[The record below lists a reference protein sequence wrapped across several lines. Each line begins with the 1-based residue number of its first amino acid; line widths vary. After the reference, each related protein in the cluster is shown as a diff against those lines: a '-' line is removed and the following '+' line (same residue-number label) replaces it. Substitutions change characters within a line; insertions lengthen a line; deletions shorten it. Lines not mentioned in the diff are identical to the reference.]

1 VVPLTIAIRAV
12 ISFALALSGGF
23 AYADIVFDGR
33 LSNNNFSGYRALE
46 ADDAIFAGA
55 LAPNGI
61 HARLERVLDPAG
73 SGKSVMRATHIY
85 GDLPTSGGYRS
96 EFSTFKDPVGSERWY
111 SWGYYL
117 PETFKTVKNDVAIAQ
132 IHDTADVGESN
143 MRNPTLAVLV
153 QGDRLKLINAFDY
166 DRITSPSGTASIAGI
181 DYERRE
187 LTSWAL
193 DTGKWTFLELHV
205 KWAGDDTGFLEFW
218 KDGVLLFQEKDH
230 INTFNDE
237 RGVWFK
243 SGLYDWS
250 LHPESISAYSTG
262 VMIGDRN
269 ERFQS
274 MSMSLVPEPSVY
286 LMMMTGLLGIGFAA
300 YKRRAAL
307 MTRDEIN
314 A

>member
-1 VVPLTIAIRAV
+1 
-12 ISFALALSGGF
+12 
-23 AYADIVFDGR
+23 
-33 LSNNNFSGYRALE
+33 
-46 ADDAIFAGA
+46 
-55 LAPNGI
+55 
-61 HARLERVLDPAG
+61 
-73 SGKSVMRATHIY
+73 
-85 GDLPTSGGYRS
+85 
-96 EFSTFKDPVGSERWY
+96 
-111 SWGYYL
+111 
-117 PETFKTVKNDVAIAQ
+117 
-132 IHDTADVGESN
+132 

-274 MSMSLVPEPSVY
+274 MSISLVPEPSVY

-307 MTRDEIN
+307 MTRDEFN

>member
-1 VVPLTIAIRAV
+1 MIGIRTVVNF
-12 ISFALALSGGF
+12 SLALSCSF
-23 AYADIVFDGR
+23 AYADVVFDGR
-33 LSNNNFSGYRALE
+33 LSDGNFSGYRTLE
-46 ADDAIFAGA
+46 ADGVVLAGA
-55 LAPNGI
+55 VAPNGI
-61 HARLERVLDPAG
+61 QAHLERVPDPTG

-153 QGDRLKLINAFDY
+153 RGDRLKLINAFDY

-274 MSMSLVPEPSVY
+274 MSLVPEPSVY
-286 LMMMTGLLGIGFAA
+286 LMMMTGLLGIGFSAN
-300 YKRRAAL
+300 KRRAAL